1 MIWKVIKEYPNYSI
15 SNIGIVK
22 RNNYTRI
29 DTIGRKTNVKEMFL
43 KGEID
48 KDGYY
53 RVALYKNKKVKLIP
67 VHRLVAEAF
76 IENGSNLPCINH
88 KNENKLD
95 NNVNNLEFC
104 TIAYNNSYGTR
115 LDRVSKT
122 SGRKIIGYDDYISIT
137 FNSAN
142 EAGIYMN
149 GRGSNISQCANG
161 NLNTAYG
168 YKWRWA

>member
-1 MIWKVIKEYPNYSI
+1 MIWKVIEDYPNYSI
-15 SNIGIVK
+15 SDTGIVK

-43 KGEID
+43 KSEID

-53 RVALYKNKKVKLIP
+53 RVALYKNKKAKLIP

-76 IENGSNLPCINH
+76 IENESNLPCINH

-95 NNVNNLEFC
+95 NNIDNLEWC
-104 TIAYNNSYGTR
+104 TFSYNNNYGTR
-115 LDRVSKT
+115 QARVSITQGK
-122 SGRKIIGYDDYISIT
+122 KIIGTNEKEILI

-142 EAGIYMN
+142 EAGRKLN
-149 GRGSNISQCANG
+149 KTPSNIISCANG

>member
-1 MIWKVIKEYPNYSI
+1 MIWKVIEDYPNYSI
-15 SNIGIVK
+15 SDTGIVK

-29 DTIGRKTNVKEMFL
+29 DKVGRKTDIKEMIL

-48 KDGYY
+48 KDGYK
-53 RVALYKNKKVKLIP
+53 RVALTNNGKVKLIP
-67 VHRLVAEAF
+67 IHRLVAEAF
-76 IENGSNLPCINH
+76 IDNPNKYPCINH

-137 FNSAN
+137 FNSAK

-149 GRGSNISQCANG
+149 GKGSNISQCANG
-161 NLNTAYG
+161 KWLTAYG
-168 YKWRWA
+168 LKWRWI